1 MSFPKI
7 NPTTTNSWKKLTK
20 LAANRKTLQTYFAED
35 DSRAKQFSIEWDQFF
50 VDYSKNHMDSDI
62 KEALVS
68 LANEVGLEEARAAY
82 FGGEAIN
89 QTHHVKRFAFDEMYA
104 MSLGV
109 ALL

>member
-35 DSRAKQFSIEWDQFF
+35 KDRAKQFSIDWDQFF
-50 VDYSKNHMDSDI
+50 VDYSKNHLDNDI

-68 LANEVGLEEARAAY
+68 LAKEVGLEDARAVSY
-82 FGGEAIN
+82 
-89 QTHHVKRFAFDEMYA
+89 THLTLPTLYSV
-104 MSLGV
+104 
-109 ALL
+109 